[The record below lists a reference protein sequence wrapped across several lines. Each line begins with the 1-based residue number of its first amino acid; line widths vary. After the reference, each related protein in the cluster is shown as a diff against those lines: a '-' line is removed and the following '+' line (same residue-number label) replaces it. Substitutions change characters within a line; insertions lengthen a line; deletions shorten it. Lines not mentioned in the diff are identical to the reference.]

1 MIMPILFMML
11 GALVWALVWIVIPD
25 EITKPIDEAI
35 QNGLR
40 KLTSYVKKGP
50 KEPYEE

>member
-11 GALVWALVWIVIPD
+11 GALVWIVIPD

-35 QNGLR
+35 QNGLK
-40 KLTSYVKKGP
+40 KLTGYVKKGP